1 MIASNAEFTLN
12 LYCKRKSRCPRTQ
25 SITPSRPFAAKNAGR
40 SKLITTTLWQ
50 NYRSRTRIFVYRT
63 SEHTVQ
69 VEEGDE
75 LCPGGTE
82 LSKACIGTVPFS
94 DFRNLNFACDFGSS
108 VLNMPAT
115 PPVRRILTHP
125 KQLVTSSAPYVS
137 PESWQTWRWRGRGI
151 ASGFDQCGKRLS
163 R

>member
-12 LYCKRKSRCPRTQ
+12 LYCKRKSRSPTDSVHNTVQAICGQ
-25 SITPSRPFAAKNAGR
+25 KCGH

-50 NYRSRTRIFVYRT
+50 DYRSRTKIFAYRT

-82 LSKACIGTVPFS
+82 LSKRRVRYDS
-94 DFRNLNFACDFGSS
+94 LSLNLNFASVFGSS
-108 VLNMPAT
+108 VLSMAAT
-115 PPVRRILTHP
+115 PPIRPFLTHP
-125 KQLVTSSAPYVS
+125 QRLVASSGPYVS
-137 PESWQTWRWRGRGI
+137 PESGQTWHWRGRGI
-151 ASGFDQCGKRLS
+151 VSGFDQRDKRL
-163 R
+163 RR